1 LGLKL
6 EMMNI
11 PRNKLPEGEKKQKVP
26 LRLKPEVIEQLRIK
40 GRISQVIEGII
51 INHLNEEKK

>member
-1 LGLKL
+1 
-6 EMMNI
+6 MMNI

-40 GRISQVIEGII
+40 GRISQVIEEII